1 MVLPLYK
8 IGIIGDG
15 NHSKRIQKILE
26 KKKLKFII
34 YKPARPNYSDKKSYI
49 KLLNCDAI
57 FIISP
62 NDTHFKY
69 IKEFSKSNIYIFC
82 EKPPL
87 SKKSDLIKL
96 RKINHKKIYYNFNFR
111 FSKLSQI
118 LSSVQKYNLGKFLYS
133 SIIVGQSLAFTKEF
147 KINWRSNKKKIP
159 TGIYEIVGVH
169 WIDLINYFFGIKKL
183 VKKNLS
189 FKKIR
194 SCIDNTYI
202 NIQTKENKIINIYCS
217 YTSPLIVKKKFI
229 FQNGYINQTD
239 NLIEIRGPANYVGK
253 NNMFIKS
260 PLIKKISISDRKDY
274 EFGLTKS
281 VDYFLNVV
289 KKKGSFNKKDVI
301 KSLQTNSFL
310 F

>member
-1 MVLPLYK
+1 MLPLYK

-69 IKEFSKSNIYIFC
+69 IKEFSKRKIYIFC
-82 EKPPL
+82 EKPPV

-147 KINWRSNKKKIP
+147 KTNWRSNKKKIP

-281 VDYFLNVV
+281 VDYFLSVV
-289 KKKGSFNKKDVI
+289 KKKESFNKKDVI

>member
-1 MVLPLYK
+1 M
-8 IGIIGDG
+8 
-15 NHSKRIQKILE
+15 
-26 KKKLKFII
+26 
-34 YKPARPNYSDKKSYI
+34 
-49 KLLNCDAI
+49 
-57 FIISP
+57 
-62 NDTHFKY
+62 
-69 IKEFSKSNIYIFC
+69 
-82 EKPPL
+82 
-87 SKKSDLIKL
+87 
-96 RKINHKKIYYNFNFR
+96 
-111 FSKLSQI
+111 
-118 LSSVQKYNLGKFLYS
+118 
-133 SIIVGQSLAFTKEF
+133 
-147 KINWRSNKKKIP
+147 
-159 TGIYEIVGVH
+159 H